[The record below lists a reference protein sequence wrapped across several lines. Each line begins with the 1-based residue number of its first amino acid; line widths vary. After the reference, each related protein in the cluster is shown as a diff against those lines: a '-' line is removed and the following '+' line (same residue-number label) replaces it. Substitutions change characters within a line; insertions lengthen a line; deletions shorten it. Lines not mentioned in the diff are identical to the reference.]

1 MENSKTLNTY
11 RSVTQGTLHTLA
23 GLFVLGMI
31 ANLYIEIPEGSA
43 GSAAWSWVFSHSGVI
58 VAHIVLGTLLVAIAL
73 ASLVLAFVSKNRT
86 AILASLF
93 GAVFTLVA
101 YYFGAQ
107 FVSAG
112 DSALSSLLMAFGFF
126 GALTSYGIGVYKTKS
141 QG

>member
-1 MENSKTLNTY
+1 MENTKLMKTY

-23 GLFVLGMI
+23 LIFILGMI
-31 ANLYIEIPEGSA
+31 ANLFIEIPEGSA
-43 GSAAWSWVFSHSGVI
+43 GSAAWSWVFSNSGVI
-58 VAHIVLGTLLVAIAL
+58 VAHIILSTLLVAIAL
-73 ASLVLAFVSKNRT
+73 ASLVLAFKAKNRT
-86 AILASLF
+86 AILASSF

-112 DSALSSLLMAFGFF
+112 DSALSSLLMAFGFL
-126 GALTSYGIGVYKTKS
+126 GALVSYGIGVYKTKS